1 MSSTTSAIINGGR
14 GSNSHDF
21 KLQEMSRR
29 RRSVS
34 RIGRNPS
41 KIESVDAKNGG
52 GESAVDARR
61 FPILVVTIARKSLAV
76 KDGASGGRE
85 ERPMRPEMDV
95 HSRFGFLS
103 LRLIKFS
110 QEAAS
115 FRR

>member
-34 RIGRNPS
+34 RIGRHPS
-41 KIESVDAKNGG
+41 KIESVDTKNGG

-61 FPILVVTIARKSLAV
+61 FSILVVIIARKSLAV
-76 KDGASGGRE
+76 KDGCSGGRE

-95 HSRFGFLS
+95 HSRLGFS
-103 LRLIKFS
+103 HCV
-110 QEAAS
+110 
-115 FRR
+115 